1 MADRSD
7 NYGTGYRGTGS
18 QSQYG
23 GSGYGRGGMGG
34 SGSMG
39 GGSMG
44 GGSMGGGSMGG
55 SMGGSSR
62 GAAFGRSGH
71 ERGFGASGTGT
82 ALQLAP
88 LVVGGALAAVG
99 IRRGGWLGYGMA
111 LAGLGVMQQ
120 AFTGKPDI
128 AQWTGFGAD
137 HDSRAVTVTHTVTIN
152 KPAEDLYRFWRNF
165 ANLPRFMNHIERVDI
180 IDDRRSHWVAKAP
193 AGLRVEWE
201 AEVTDEQEGRRI
213 AWRAMENADVPN
225 WGHVE
230 FRPAPGGRGT
240 EVHAVIRYEPPA
252 GALGRAVA
260 RILGEEPQVQMREDL
275 NRFKRLMETGEA
287 GTGDSATSARAGSS
301 MTGASA
307 SGSTSGS
314 SLSGGST
321 GGGTTAGAGTAAGA
335 STGVSGDI

>member
-128 AQWTGFGAD
+128 AQWTGFGVD
-137 HDSRAVTVTHTVTIN
+137 HDSRAVTVSHTVTIN
-152 KPAEDLYRFWRNF
+152 KPAAELYRFWRNF
-165 ANLPRFMNHIERVDI
+165 SNLPRFMNHIERIEI
-180 IDDRRSHWVAKAP
+180 IDDKRSHWHVKAP
-193 AGLRVEWE
+193 AGLRVEWQ
-201 AEVTDEQEGRRI
+201 AEVTDEQENRRI
-213 AWRAMENADVPN
+213 AWRAVEQSDVPN

-230 FRPAPGGRGT
+230 FREAPGGRGT

-252 GALGRAVA
+252 GALGRAIA
-260 RILGEEPQVQMREDL
+260 KILGEEPQVQMREDL
-275 NRFKRLMETGEA
+275 NRFKRLMETGDA
-287 GTGDSATSARAGSS
+287 DTGDSGTHGTRATV
-301 MTGASA
+301 
-307 SGSTSGS
+307 ST
-314 SLSGGST
+314 
-321 GGGTTAGAGTAAGA
+321 AKA
-335 STGVSGDI
+335 STNGDPSI